1 MSKTTP
7 QQTAFALL
15 RITMGINFLGHGLV
29 RFSKLNGFRDWM
41 VTTFQDSLIPSFT
54 VSIWGTVLP
63 FAEFGIGL
71 LLILGLFTYR
81 ASITGAIVI
90 IFLLFGSTLIE
101 NWDWAGIQMIYG
113 LFFYF
118 LISNTEKNCWSIDNL
133 IRNNNEN

>member
-1 MSKTTP
+1 MSKATL

-41 VTTFQDSLIPSFT
+41 VTSFKDSLIPSFA

-63 FAEFGIGL
+63 FVEFGIGL

-101 NWDWAGIQMIYG
+101 NWDWAGMQMIYG

-118 LISNTEKNCWSIDNL
+118 LITNTEKNSWSIDNL
-133 IRNNNEN
+133 IRNKNEN

>member
-1 MSKTTP
+1 MSKATP

-41 VTTFQDSLIPSFT
+41 VTSFKDSLIPSFA

-63 FAEFGIGL
+63 FVEFGIGL

-101 NWDWAGIQMIYG
+101 NWDWAGMQMIYG

-118 LISNTEKNCWSIDNL
+118 LITNTEKNSWSIDNL
-133 IRNNNEN
+133 IRNKNEN

>member
-7 QQTAFALL
+7 QQIAFALL

-41 VTTFQDSLIPSFT
+41 VTTFQDSLIPSFA

-133 IRNNNEN
+133 IRNKNEN